1 MGVLE
6 GKPLPVRVFRH
17 IPTVLLISISLGACV
32 AAGPPS
38 DNQRLLPPRGGSVS
52 GYSTSTG
59 SLFGPF
65 SSLNDDCTVQSHA
78 RVRILQQPTHG
89 VARVVTR
96 PGQAA
101 FAADNTFARCNGTSI
116 TGTFVDYT
124 PKPGYVGPER
134 FRFEIVFRNGERRVL
149 APDFTVRQ

>member
-1 MGVLE
+1 MRLFA
-6 GKPLPVRVFRH
+6 RNAN
-17 IPTVLLISISLGACV
+17 VLLIAISLSACV

-38 DNQRLLPPRGGSVS
+38 DNQQLLPPRGGIVS

-65 SSLNDDCTVQSHA
+65 SSLNDDCTVRSHA
-78 RVRILQQPTHG
+78 RVRILQQPANG

-101 FAADNTFARCNGTSI
+101 FAANNTFARCNGAPI

-134 FRFEIVFRNGERRVL
+134 FRFEIVFRDGERRVL
-149 APDFTVRQ
+149 TPEFTVQR